1 LFWRNFQI
9 KVFWCRVKNNAKKGK
24 ERGGKMLKKVL
35 VWASIIIFLFPA
47 AAGAWDGFFT
57 DAEEIEVREEEIVPG
72 VIRISLQVTGPEDKQ
87 SIQILRVN
95 HRSPDLNLRAALGQD
110 QLTGGLETVRAQ
122 AVRAD
127 KPGERVV
134 GAINADF
141 FQFDRTASTYGVPL
155 GLHVEQ
161 GELIASLMHYP
172 VMGIE
177 AGKVYIEQPRMVT
190 RATSLSSGETR
201 EIDAINRTVF
211 WGNLELFTPRFG
223 EKTPQREGVL
233 EIVLSGLER
242 PMAYNTYHTLQ
253 VEGEP
258 RSGGGT
264 PLEEG
269 QVVLSASWEGIE
281 FVQSLFPGGQV
292 RIVAAFLPPFQI
304 ITDALAGSHY
314 LLQDGQK
321 MELDTRPLVTG
332 RHPRTAVGTNA
343 NETMLVTVDG
353 RQDDAYGMN
362 LHELA
367 DFFLFLGAKD
377 AINFDGGGST
387 TMLVSD
393 PENWNL
399 HLANRPSEGRERA
412 VSNALLVTYSFDEKV
427 LPKVE
432 EEREEIEITEER
444 ENEKPEERPEPPI
457 IDHWARNRF
466 FDYGVYA
473 RTSISLSDHISPGGK
488 ETIAFEYTL
497 DAPEGETA
505 AAYLYFVGPM
515 ILEEIPPFLGMWV
528 HGDGSGHWLRVET
541 YDPDEQVYRLD
552 AVEESRVYWEGWR
565 YVQFPIP
572 DGIEGP
578 LKVTRIYL
586 AEFRQELMGSG
597 SIYLGPLEVNFDRE
611 D

>member
-1 LFWRNFQI
+1 
-9 KVFWCRVKNNAKKGK
+9 
-24 ERGGKMLKKVL
+24 MLRKAL

-57 DAEEIEVREEEIVPG
+57 DVEEIEVREEEIVPG
-72 VIRISLQVTGPEDKQ
+72 VIRVSLRVTGPEDKQ

-95 HRSPDLNLRAALGQD
+95 HRNPDINLRAALGQD

-122 AVRAD
+122 AVRVD
-127 KPGERVV
+127 RPGERVL

-161 GELIASLMHYP
+161 GELVASLMHYP

-177 AGKVYIEQPRMVT
+177 DGKVYIEQPRMVT

-211 WGNLELFTPRFG
+211 WGNIELFTPRFG

-269 QVVLSASWEGIE
+269 RVVLSASWEGLDFI
-281 FVQSLFPGGQV
+281 QSLAPGEQV

-343 NETMLVTVDG
+343 SETMLVTVDG

-362 LHELA
+362 LQELA
-367 DFFLFLGAKD
+367 DFFLFLGARD

-393 PENWNL
+393 PETWNL
-399 HLANRPSEGRERA
+399 QLANRPSEGRERA
-412 VSNALLVTYSFDEKV
+412 VSNALLVTYSFDERE
-427 LPKVE
+427 LPPVE
-432 EEREEIEITEER
+432 KEREEIEVTEERKEEREEIE
-444 ENEKPEERPEPPI
+444 ERPEPAI
-457 IDHWARNRF
+457 IDHWGRNRF

-473 RTSISLSDHISPGGK
+473 RTSMSLSGKISPGGQ

-541 YDPDEQVYRLD
+541 YDPDDQVYRLD
-552 AVEESRVYWEGWR
+552 AIEESRVYWEGWR
-565 YVQFPIP
+565 YVQFPLP
-572 DGIEGP
+572 DDIEGP
-578 LKVTRIYL
+578 LRVTRIYL
-586 AEFRQELMGSG
+586 AEFREELMGSG
-597 SIYLGPLEVNFDRE
+597 SIYLGPLEENFDRE